1 VRQTPEGAVLWAKG
15 RMRSANENAE
25 VNRAQ
30 RTYARLA
37 GILLLG
43 AIIIASG
50 GGAILSH
57 IAGNGTFAETAARIA
72 ASERLYRVALSSL
85 VLVTLSS
92 TLLAFA
98 LYVTLKPVN
107 SLLAQLGMI
116 FSLGDSFLALI
127 VRMCSFVRLHLY
139 ISARGAGAGSITVEL
154 LSDLIRTIAGSSENI
169 GGISFGIGSFLF
181 FYLFFTS
188 RYIPRVISAFGF
200 VASVIWTG
208 LYFASLIFP
217 ERHSLLQYICFPP
230 LAVAEVATGFYLM
243 LFAVGTVS
251 KTPAAPAPSAVDV

>member
-1 VRQTPEGAVLWAKG
+1 
-15 RMRSANENAE
+15 MRSPNESAE

-37 GILLLG
+37 GVLLLG
-43 AIIIASG
+43 AIILAIGSG
-50 GGAILSH
+50 VILSN

-72 ASERLYRVALSSL
+72 ASERFYRVALSS
-85 VLVTLSS
+85 VVIVTLSS

-107 SLLAQLGMI
+107 SLLAQLAMI

-139 ISARGAGAGSITVEL
+139 ISARAAGAGSITGET
-154 LSDLIRTIAGSSENI
+154 LSDLIRTIAGVTENI
-169 GGISFGIGSFLF
+169 GGISFGIGSCLF

-188 RYIPRVISAFGF
+188 RYIPRVISVFGF

-217 ERHSLLQYICFPP
+217 DRHALFQYICFPP
-230 LAVAEVATGFYLM
+230 MALAEVVTGFYLI
-243 LFAVGTVS
+243 LFAVGTERGA
-251 KTPAAPAPSAVDV
+251 PAAPASSMDA

>member
-1 VRQTPEGAVLWAKG
+1 
-15 RMRSANENAE
+15 MRSANENAE

-37 GILLLG
+37 GILLVG
-43 AIIIASG
+43 AIIIAFG

-57 IAGNGTFAETAARIA
+57 IAGNGTFAETVARIA
-72 ASERLYRVALSSL
+72 ASERLYRVALSSV

-116 FSLGDSFLALI
+116 FSLGDSFLAMI

-139 ISARGAGAGSITVEL
+139 ISARGAGSITSEL
-154 LSDLIRTIAGSSENI
+154 LSDLIRTIAGSTENI

>member
-1 VRQTPEGAVLWAKG
+1 MRQTPEGAVLWAKD

-30 RTYARLA
+30 RAYARLA

-43 AIIIASG
+43 AIIIAFG
-50 GGAILSH
+50 GGAILSN
-57 IAGNGTFAETAARIA
+57 IAGNGTFAETAARIS

-116 FSLGDSFLALI
+116 FSLGDSFLAMI

-139 ISARGAGAGSITVEL
+139 ISARGAGSITSEL
-154 LSDLIRTIAGSSENI
+154 LSGLIRTIAGSTENI

-251 KTPAAPAPSAVDV
+251 KTPAPPASSAVDV